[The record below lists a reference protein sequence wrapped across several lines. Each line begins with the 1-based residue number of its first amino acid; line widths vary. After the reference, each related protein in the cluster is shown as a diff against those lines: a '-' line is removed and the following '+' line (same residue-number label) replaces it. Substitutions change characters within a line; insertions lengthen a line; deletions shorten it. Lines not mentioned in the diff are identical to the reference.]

1 MIARTLDSRT
11 VMTLVAVMAGLCL
24 GVHRLK
30 RPPVEEAESIPISTA
45 SLGTAHRTQN
55 DVTHTHAIELAGETY
70 ALALDS
76 YILQTE
82 DGNEILQRLQPK
94 ATVETLAARLQKC
107 HPFGRTFPLL
117 YPADSVGD
125 PLTRRLL
132 TSSVTIQL
140 PPGVSPEAMAEE
152 TGMRLS
158 HVPDYAP
165 GFAIYEAEDP
175 IAALNICQR
184 FGATVSLPLIE
195 IQLAQQRHT
204 RSLPNDPL
212 LSAQWHLAFQN
223 QENVLDGSDIRAAPV
238 WNYGGQGIRGA
249 GIRIG
254 IIDDGLDL
262 THEDLQ
268 VNVDTE
274 IDYDWNN
281 KDNDPSPGLS
291 RNRHGTACAGVA
303 AARGNNG
310 IGLAGVAPE
319 STLVGLRLTSG
330 SSTDQMEAE
339 AMAHQ
344 IEKIAIKSNSWG
356 PVDTGRILENAGP
369 LTRAAWQHAVS
380 SGRKGKGTIFVW
392 AGGNGAEKKDNSN
405 KDGFANSIYTI
416 AVGATDS
423 RARAAYYSERGAN
436 LVCVAPSDGYRLD
449 TQAILTTDR
458 SGAAGYTSSNYVST
472 FGGTSSAC
480 PTVAGVVALM
490 LEKNPD
496 LGWRDVQEILLR
508 SSTRIQF
515 NDSGWSTNGAGL
527 RFHHQFGAGLVN
539 AQEAVNFAAT
549 WQNLPARAEPFV
561 LVQSTI
567 SPIPD
572 NSLTGVTYSFPV
584 PSALRVE
591 HATVTVNI
599 RHAARGQCAIT
610 LTSPSGMVSQLAE
623 THADK
628 RANYNNWTF
637 STVRHWGE
645 SAQGQWLL
653 HVRDGGKKI
662 TGTLLM
668 AELTLYGT
676 HSAP

>member
-1 MIARTLDSRT
+1 
-11 VMTLVAVMAGLCL
+11 MTLVAVMAGLGL

-30 RPPVEEAESIPISTA
+30 RPPVEEAESAPIFLA
-45 SLGTAHRTQN
+45 SLGATHRTQS
-55 DVTHTHAIELAGETY
+55 DGTHTHAIELAGETY

-82 DGNEILQRLQPK
+82 DGREILQPLQPK
-94 ATVETLAARLQKC
+94 ATVETLVARLQKC

-140 PPGVSPEAMAEE
+140 PPGASPESVAEA

-158 HVPDYAP
+158 DVPDYAP

-184 FGATVSLPLIE
+184 LGATGSLPLIE
-195 IQLAQQRHT
+195 IQLAQQRQA

-212 LSAQWHLAFQN
+212 LSAQWHLAFQH
-223 QENVLDGSDIRAAPV
+223 QENVIDGSDIRATPV

-274 IDYDWNN
+274 IDYDWNH
-281 KDNDPSPGLS
+281 KDNDPSPGSS

-310 IGLAGVAPE
+310 VGVVGVAPE

-356 PVDTGRILENAGP
+356 PIDTGRILENAGP
-369 LTRAAWQHAVS
+369 LTRAAWQHAVN
-380 SGRKGKGTIFVW
+380 SGRNGKGTIFVW

-416 AVGATDS
+416 AVGAADS
-423 RARAAYYSERGAN
+423 RAREAYYSERGAN

-458 SGAAGYTSSNYVST
+458 SGSAGYTSSNYVST

-508 SSTRIQF
+508 SSTRIQS
-515 NDSGWSTNGAGL
+515 NENGWSTNGAGL

-539 AQEAVNFAAT
+539 AQEAVDIAAS
-549 WQNLPARAEPFV
+549 WQNLPPRAEPLVFV
-561 LVQSTI
+561 KSTI

-584 PSALRVE
+584 SNALRVE
-591 HATVTVNI
+591 HVTVTVNI

-628 RANYNNWTF
+628 RPNYNNWTF

-645 SAQGQWLL
+645 SAQGQWVL

-662 TGTLLM
+662 TGTLLS

-676 HSAP
+676 DSTP